1 MDPSLAEAIHN
12 VPYYRESMYSDL
24 DIAQTI
30 EYMRKRFVIPM
41 QNHADISELCLVDCA
56 AGFGWLSFSY
66 LLYGGQRAILCD
78 MDCKRLEA
86 AREMARILEINHRC
100 EFICR
105 PMNLLEFDPQSVGIF
120 ASIETLEH
128 VGNQHIDECIR
139 VMVGATKRLI
149 ILTTPNKLFPVIRH
163 DTKIPFAHW
172 LPKDLRRRYVRLFG
186 RHDRAGND
194 FVSPLRLKPLRT
206 HFKPVSTVL
215 TFPSLAAWEASY
227 PYHSPYGTKDRLRAR
242 PPVWLKAW
250 YMLLAALLREH
261 AYLLSPNLCSIWAR
275 KDPLTGEEG

>member
-1 MDPSLAEAIHN
+1 MDPSLVKAIRN

-30 EYMRKRFVIPM
+30 EYMRKRFVAPM
-41 QNHADISELCLVDCA
+41 QNQTDISALGLVDCA

-66 LLYGGQRAILCD
+66 LFSGGRRAILCD
-78 MDCKRLEA
+78 IDHERLEA
-86 AREMARILEINHRC
+86 AREIARILELDQRC
-100 EFICR
+100 EFICS
-105 PMNLLEFDPQSVGIF
+105 PMNKLDFDPQSVGIF

-128 VGNQHIDECIR
+128 VGNQNIDECIQ
-139 VMVGATKRLI
+139 VMASATKRLI
-149 ILTTPNKLFPVIRH
+149 VLTTPNKLFPVIRH

-186 RHDRAGND
+186 KQDRAGND
-194 FVSPLRLKPLRT
+194 FVSPLRLQPLRAQ
-206 HFKPVSTVL
+206 FQPVSTVL
-215 TFPSLAAWEASY
+215 TFPSVAAWEASY

-250 YMLLAALLREH
+250 YMLLATVLREQ

-275 KDPLTGEEG
+275 KDTTQEEG